1 MERVAKLLKLNHLT
15 HVQYNK
21 NGKYHSS
28 TIGRRFNGWTKA
40 CNLAGISIEK
50 FQRFE
55 VTNEELIADIKNI
68 ANLLEKNTITSG
80 EYTKSGGK
88 YNSGTILRRF
98 KTWNNALNCA
108 ELNKSSNRN
117 TSDEELLIEIE
128 RIWTKL
134 GRQPTTNDIKE
145 GISMYS
151 LNTFARRFGGWRA
164 SLEKFI
170 EYINNDENIVSKN
183 EEKKNADLVQTIEFT
198 GNNAEFK
205 SKTSR
210 ETNLRLRFKVL
221 QRDNFKCCA
230 CGASPAKD
238 PNVNLHID
246 HIIPWSKGGETV
258 FDNLQTLCQNCNLGK
273 SDL

>member
-1 MERVAKLLKLNHLT
+1 
-15 HVQYNK
+15 
-21 NGKYHSS
+21 
-28 TIGRRFNGWTKA
+28 
-40 CNLAGISIEK
+40 
-50 FQRFE
+50 
-55 VTNEELIADIKNI
+55 
-68 ANLLEKNTITSG
+68 
-80 EYTKSGGK
+80 
-88 YNSGTILRRF
+88 
-98 KTWNNALNCA
+98 
-108 ELNKSSNRN
+108 
-117 TSDEELLIEIE
+117 
-128 RIWTKL
+128 
-134 GRQPTTNDIKE
+134 
-145 GISMYS
+145 MYS